1 MTNKNRAEA
10 LCSQLHTYTIFV
22 RNPLMKLTLQEYHL
36 KNKNDS
42 LRQLKIKY
50 HANRKKPS

>member
-10 LCSQLHTYTIFV
+10 LYSQLHTYKIFV
-22 RNPLMKLTLQEYHL
+22 RNPLMKLTLKEYHL
-36 KNKNDS
+36 KNKNNS

-50 HANRKKPS
+50 HANRRNLS

>member
-22 RNPLMKLTLQEYHL
+22 RNPLMNSQYKHNIL
-36 KNKNDS
+36 KTKTT
-42 LRQLKIKY
+42 
-50 HANRKKPS
+50 H